1 MHPNDPRLELIRLH
15 LEGNATA
22 QESAALEE
30 HLRNDP
36 GFRDFYVRSVN
47 LDLALAEAGKLS
59 LRPAGEATGVSSQP
73 ILGPWWQRR
82 PLSAMAAGVVFGMFF
97 SSAVWAYVV
106 PIAAKAVTL
115 FRESFESGRA
125 PLVNGLPIVPG
136 VWGGDFSEVV
146 GPQQSVLPL
155 KGRRML
161 RLLRADHSDKN
172 PEIGYNSSLGRIID
186 LRQHQADLADGKG
199 VLSVE
204 ASFKVADSAEPG
216 RYRGGAWLF
225 ALNELPGQPGETE
238 IFAHIRREQQIFRE
252 TAKSEGPGLE
262 LSPASAHRSFA
273 LKVGLGWQKLR
284 IDLQLPP
291 GTRYALLEIHAADRA
306 AEKQRVDSS
315 QVAFPGHF
323 IDDIEVSLARSHS
336 LP

>member
-36 GFRDFYVRSVN
+36 EFRDFYVRSVN
-47 LDLALAEAGKLS
+47 LDLALADTVKLS
-59 LRPAGEATGVSSQP
+59 VRPAGETAGVSSQS
-73 ILGPWWQRR
+73 IRGPWWQRR
-82 PLSAMAAGVVFGMFF
+82 PLSAMAAGVVFGMFS
-97 SSAVWAYVV
+97 SSAVWAYVA
-106 PIAAKAVTL
+106 PMAAKAVTF

-125 PLVNGLPIVPG
+125 PLVNGFPIVPG

-146 GPQQSVLPL
+146 GHQQGVLPAN
-155 KGRRML
+155 GHRML
-161 RLLRADHSDKN
+161 RLLRADHSGKN
-172 PEIGYNSSLGRIID
+172 PEIGYSCSLSRIID
-186 LRQHQADLADGKG
+186 LQQHRAHLADDNR

-204 ASFKVADSAEPG
+204 ARFNATDSAEPG
-216 RYRGGAWLF
+216 RYLCGASLF
-225 ALNELPGQPGETE
+225 ALNDLPDRPGETE
-238 IFAHIRREQQIFRE
+238 IFAHIQREKQIFRE
-252 TAKSEGPGLE
+252 AVKSDGVRGEF
-262 LSPASAHRSFA
+262 SPASAHRSFA
-273 LKVGLGWQKLR
+273 LEAGLGWQKLR
-284 IDLQLPP
+284 IDLRLPP
-291 GTRYALLEIHAADRA
+291 GTRYLLMEMRVTDRKAAQ
-306 AEKQRVDSS
+306 QRVDSS